1 MGPGRSRPGPVRH
14 LEPPPPMPGPSPI
27 ARLAALAVAAFAC
40 VALAGC
46 GGSGGAASTTAEDPA
61 EAATSEGPR
70 AADERTVHAVLPLR
84 SSRRDYGDMVQAMR
98 LALADSGGRAGAVRV
113 RLVVQDDAPLTGPAA
128 EAASRR
134 AAVRAAADPRAL
146 AVLGSASSGK
156 FAEMA
161 PVLNR
166 AGLLQVAIISTAVR
180 LTKRA
185 DGTAFPPADIA
196 PTGRRTVVR
205 VVPDDSVQARALV
218 EYMEG
223 EGVSAVEIV
232 HDGGTYGEGLARGVA
247 AEARRRGLRVAGI
260 RLADSRAPAAQAR
273 RISLG
278 HGQDSRR
285 WALLTAMNDDD
296 IMRAMA
302 AATTAADPSAVV
314 FVPDAGAL
322 ASFHGY
328 LGPLERRVYIT
339 TYGLPPGNYG
349 PRGVEITARLRELM
363 GHVPPPNALF
373 AYEAMQ
379 LALSSIARGGPTAA
393 AAARPIAAQRRA
405 VVRAAFATRDR
416 ASVIGTYSISIT
428 GDTTTEL
435 YGGYRVENGDL
446 VRGRAINTGAVR

>member
-1 MGPGRSRPGPVRH
+1 
-14 LEPPPPMPGPSPI
+14 MPGPSLI
-27 ARLAALAVAAFAC
+27 ARLAALAVAGLAC
-40 VALAGC
+40 AALAGC
-46 GGSGGAASTTAEDPA
+46 GGGSASTVAEGPTMAPA
-61 EAATSEGPR
+61 SEG
-70 AADERTVHAVLPLR
+70 ALTADERTVHAVLPLR

-98 LALADSGGRAGAVRV
+98 LALADAGGRAGAVRV
-113 RLVVQDDAPLTGPAA
+113 RLVVQDDAPLTGPRA

-134 AAVRAAADPRAL
+134 AAARAASDPRAL

-166 AGLLQVAIISTAVR
+166 AGILQVAIISTAVR

-218 EYMEG
+218 EYMKE
-223 EGVSAVEIV
+223 EGVSAVEVV
-232 HDGGTYGEGLARGVA
+232 HDGGTYGEGLAMDVA

-260 RLADSRAPAAQAR
+260 QLTDARSPAAQAR

-278 HGQDSRR
+278 HGRDARR

-296 IMRAMA
+296 TMRAMA

-322 ASFHGY
+322 ASFYGD
-328 LGPLERRVYIT
+328 LGPVERRVYIT

-349 PRGVEITARLRELM
+349 PRGVEVTARLRKAL
-363 GHVPPPNALF
+363 GHTPPPNALF
-373 AYEAMQ
+373 AYEAMD
-379 LALSSIARGGPTAA
+379 LALSSIARGVPNAT

-405 VVRAAFATRDR
+405 VVRAAFATHDR
-416 ASVIGTYSISIT
+416 ASVIGTYSIGIT
-428 GDTTTEL
+428 GDTSTEL
-435 YGGYRVENGDL
+435 YGGYRVEDGSL

>member
-1 MGPGRSRPGPVRH
+1 
-14 LEPPPPMPGPSPI
+14 MPGTSPI
-27 ARLAALAVAAFAC
+27 ARAAAMTVAALACA
-40 VALAGC
+40 ALAGC
-46 GGSGGAASTTAEDPA
+46 GGSTAAEPPEGLTVAPA
-61 EAATSEGPR
+61 PAGSEAA
-70 AADERTVHAVLPLR
+70 DVRTVHAVLPLG
-84 SSRRDYGDMVQAMR
+84 SSRRDYGDMVQAMKM
-98 LALADSGGRAGAVRV
+98 ALSDAGGRAGAVRV
-113 RLVVQDDAPLTGPAA
+113 RMVVQDDAPLTGPGA

-166 AGLLQVAIISTAVR
+166 AGILQVAIISTAVR
-180 LTKRA
+180 LTKRR
-185 DGTAFPPADIA
+185 DGTAFPPADMA

-218 EYMEG
+218 EYMTG
-223 EGVSAVEIV
+223 EGVSAVEVV
-232 HDGGTYGEGLARGVA
+232 HDGGTYGEGLAMDVA

-260 RLADSRAPAAQAR
+260 RRADSRSPAAQAR
-273 RISLG
+273 RISLR

-296 IMRAMA
+296 TMRAMA

-322 ASFHGY
+322 ASFHGD
-328 LGPLERRVYIT
+328 LGPVERRVYIT

-349 PRGVEITARLRELM
+349 PRGVEVTARLREAL
-363 GHVPPPNALF
+363 GHTPPPNALF
-373 AYEAMQ
+373 AHEAMD
-379 LALSSIARGGPTAA
+379 LALSSIARGVPTPA

-405 VVRAAFATRDR
+405 VVRAAFATHDR
-416 ASVIGTYSISIT
+416 ASVIGTYSIGIT
-428 GDTTTEL
+428 GDTSTEL
-435 YGGYRVENGDL
+435 YGGYRVEGGDL